1 MLNGASPF
9 WVGLPVEPATFR
21 KKLSRLKLQALGKK
35 LSCCSRENPN
45 SRVPEGVPPSELDQ
59 ISQRD
64 FTTLSGTCPSNEH
77 YSSLFCSGEMGG
89 HPLSSTPWA
98 PRRGGVILDLLP
110 RWYLASCSA
119 KSWSPVASSGARG
132 PQWKLSPQSPQS
144 PQTFS
149 QQPLIYQGTLRASQP
164 LQSRPRLQLQMSPPS
179 RSQEAATATAVIV
192 PTTAAD
198 GSRKARTLRISGFH
212 RRDLL
217 LGLFG

>member
-1 MLNGASPF
+1 MH

-21 KKLSRLKLQALGKK
+21 KK

-119 KSWSPVASSGARG
+119 KSWSPASERHTSARRIL
-132 PQWKLSPQSPQS
+132 WLNR
-144 PQTFS
+144 FRCFRDRLLADVRRAMS
-149 QQPLIYQGTLRASQP
+149 QVRE
-164 LQSRPRLQLQMSPPS
+164 SRVS
-179 RSQEAATATAVIV
+179 AVQ
-192 PTTAAD
+192 D
-198 GSRKARTLRISGFH
+198 C
-212 RRDLL
+212 D
-217 LGLFG
+217 

>member
-1 MLNGASPF
+1 MHSCRSPRVRLVTDLSFMLNGASPF

-21 KKLSRLKLQALGKK
+21 KK

-119 KSWSPVASSGARG
+119 KSWSPVHKHGATSDARVV
-132 PQWKLSPQSPQS
+132 Q
-144 PQTFS
+144 
-149 QQPLIYQGTLRASQP
+149 IRAGIAVMKS
-164 LQSRPRLQLQMSPPS
+164 
-179 RSQEAATATAVIV
+179 AA
-192 PTTAAD
+192 
-198 GSRKARTLRISGFH
+198 
-212 RRDLL
+212 
-217 LGLFG
+217 